1 MSVLVSA
8 IRPGAYRDS
17 IVLMQLQVA
26 LAELPGV
33 EDAGVVMAT
42 PENLGLLET
51 SGLLPDPAP
60 AAGPTDLCVVVRA
73 ETKEAGEQALDRIG
87 DLLRRGSSG
96 AEGGFRPHS
105 LEAAAKL
112 APGARFAL
120 VSVPGRY
127 AAGVARQALDLG
139 LHVFLYSDNVGMDE
153 EIRLKRSARDAGL
166 LVMGP
171 DCGTALIGGA
181 GLGFANRVRRGHIGI
196 VAASGTGLQAVA
208 SAIHELGRGVSQG
221 IGTGGRDLSRQV
233 GAITALQAVDIL
245 RRDPETRVVVLIS
258 KPPAPEVADRLLAAA
273 GSTGK
278 PVVVA
283 FQGVDDAP
291 GMGAASNAAGADHA
305 VGLHFA
311 EDLSEAARLA
321 VALDG
326 GQAIV
331 GSQAIDGGQAVDG
344 RSAPSGTRSGN
355 GAPAAGALAPYFRG
369 LFSGG
374 TLALETLLKLR
385 GRLDPLYSNLGSE
398 GSVELDDPGRSL
410 GHTVLD
416 LGADEFTVG
425 RPHPMIDNDLRVRRL
440 RREINDPEVGLIM
453 LDVVLG
459 YGAHPDPAA
468 ELAPVIAEARR
479 PDLAVAAIVVGTDED
494 PQEIQAQIELL
505 ENAGAHVHRDVAG
518 AVSHALDLLG
528 VRRDPAA
535 TAPVPGSSAPR
546 ERPAAVPASA
556 ASEYSGRP
564 VALDDLASPAAA
576 INVGLERF
584 AESLAAQEVE
594 VIQVDWRPPA
604 GGDERLLEILDKL
617 RR

>member
-33 EDAGVVMAT
+33 KDAGAVMAT
-42 PENLGLLET
+42 PENLGLLEA
-51 SGLLPDPAP
+51 SGLLPDPVP
-60 AAGPTDLCVVVRA
+60 EAGPTDLFVVVRA
-73 ETKEAGEQALDRIG
+73 ATKEAGEQALDRIG
-87 DLLRRGSSG
+87 TLLRRGSSG
-96 AEGGFRPHS
+96 GAGGFRPHS

-120 VSVPGRY
+120 ISVPGRY

-171 DCGTALIGGA
+171 DCGTALIGGV

-196 VAASGTGLQAVA
+196 VAASGTGLQVVA

-245 RRDPETRVVVLIS
+245 RRDPDTRVIVLIS
-258 KPPAPEVADRLLAAA
+258 KPPSPEVADRLLAAA

-283 FQGVDDAP
+283 FQGIDDAP
-291 GMGAASNAAGADHA
+291 GIGVASKTAGADRA

-321 VALDG
+321 VTLDG
-326 GQAIV
+326 G
-331 GSQAIDGGQAVDG
+331 GAVDG
-344 RSAPSGTRSGN
+344 RSARSGTRSGD
-355 GAPAAGALAPYFRG
+355 GAPAATALAPCFRG

-385 GRLDPLYSNLGSE
+385 GRLDPLHSNLGPG
-398 GSVELDDPGRSL
+398 GSVKLDDPGKSR
-410 GHTVLD
+410 GHMVLD

-440 RREINDPEVGLIM
+440 RQEIDDPDTGLIM

-459 YGAHPDPAA
+459 YGAHPDPAS

-479 PDLAVAAIVVGTDED
+479 SDLAVAAIVVGTDED

-528 VRRDPAA
+528 ARRDPAA
-535 TAPVPGSSAPR
+535 TAPVRGPSAPR

-556 ASEYSGRP
+556 ASEPAGRP
-564 VALDDLASPAAA
+564 VVLDDLTPPAAA
-576 INVGLERF
+576 VNVGLERF
-584 AESLAAQEVE
+584 ADSLAAQEVE
-594 VIQVDWRPPA
+594 VIQVNWRPPA
-604 GGDERLLEILDKL
+604 GGDERLLEILERL

>member
-8 IRPGAYRDS
+8 IRPGAYHDS

-26 LAELPGV
+26 LAELPDV
-33 EDAGVVMAT
+33 EDAGAVMAT

-60 AAGPTDLCVVVRA
+60 AARPTDLCVVVRA

-127 AAGVARQALDLG
+127 AAGVAGQALDLG

-221 IGTGGRDLSRQV
+221 IGTGGRDLSQQV

-245 RRDPETRVVVLIS
+245 RRDPETRVIVLIS

-283 FQGVDDAP
+283 FQGVDDVP
-291 GMGAASNAAGADHA
+291 GIGAASKAAGAGHA

-321 VALDG
+321 VTLDG
-326 GQAIV
+326 GQAV
-331 GSQAIDGGQAVDG
+331 DGSQAIDG
-344 RSAPSGTRSGN
+344 RSAPSGTRSGD

-398 GSVELDDPGRSL
+398 GSVELDDPGRSR

-440 RREINDPEVGLIM
+440 RQEINDPEVGLIM

-459 YGAHPDPAA
+459 YGAHPDPAS
-468 ELAPVIAEARR
+468 ELAPVIAEAHR
-479 PDLAVAAIVVGTDED
+479 PDLAVAAIVVGTGED
-494 PQEIQAQIELL
+494 PQESQAQIEQL
-505 ENAGAHVHRDVAG
+505 ERAGAHVHRDVAG

-528 VRRDPAA
+528 VPRDPAA

-546 ERPAAVPASA
+546 ERPVAVPASA

-564 VALDDLASPAAA
+564 IVLDDLASPIAA

-594 VIQVDWRPPA
+594 VTQVDWRPPA
-604 GGDERLLEILDKL
+604 GGDERLLEILEKL

>member
-33 EDAGVVMAT
+33 EDAGAVMAT
-42 PENLGLLET
+42 PESLGLLEA

-60 AAGPTDLCVVVRA
+60 EAGPTDLCVVVRA

-87 DLLRRGSSG
+87 DLLRRESSG

-105 LEAAAKL
+105 LEAASKL
-112 APGARFAL
+112 APDARFAL
-120 VSVPGRY
+120 ISVPGRY
-127 AAGVARQALDLG
+127 AAGVARQALDLD
-139 LHVFLYSDNVGMDE
+139 LHVFLYSDNVGMDD

-166 LVMGP
+166 LAMGP
-171 DCGTALIGGA
+171 GCGTALIGGV

-221 IGTGGRDLSRQV
+221 IGTGERDLSQQV

-245 RRDPETRVVVLIS
+245 RRDPKTGVIVLIS
-258 KPPAPEVADRLLAAA
+258 KPPSHEVADRLLAAA
-273 GSTGK
+273 NSTGK
-278 PVVVA
+278 PVVVV
-283 FQGVDDAP
+283 FQGVDDAREFV
-291 GMGAASNAAGADHA
+291 AVRRAAGADNA
-305 VGLHFA
+305 AGLHFA
-311 EDLSEAARLA
+311 ADLSEAARVA
-321 VALDG
+321 VSL
-326 GQAIV
+326 
-331 GSQAIDGGQAVDG
+331 DGGQAVDG
-344 RSAPSGTRSGN
+344 GSASSGTRSTHG
-355 GAPAAGALAPYFRG
+355 GPAGGALAPYFRG

-374 TLALETLLKLR
+374 TLALETLQKLR
-385 GRLDPLYSNLGSE
+385 GHLDPLYSNLGST
-398 GSVELDDPGRSL
+398 GSVKLDDPGRSR

-440 RREINDPEVGLIM
+440 RQEINDPDAGLIM

-459 YGAHPDPAA
+459 YGAHPDPAS

-479 PDLAVAAIVVGTDED
+479 PDLSVAAIVVGTDED

-505 ENAGAHVHRDVAG
+505 ESAGAHVHRDVGG

-528 VRRDPAA
+528 ARRAPAA
-535 TAPVPGSSAPR
+535 TAPVRLPGSSASR
-546 ERPAAVPASA
+546 ERPAAVPAGA
-556 ASEYSGRP
+556 ASESAGTP
-564 VALDDLASPAAA
+564 VVLDDLEPPIAA

-584 AESLAAQEVE
+584 AESLAAQDVG
-594 VIQVDWRPPA
+594 VVQVDWRPPA
-604 GGDERLLEILDKL
+604 GGDERLLQILEKL

>member
-8 IRPGAYRDS
+8 IRRGAYRDS

-33 EDAGVVMAT
+33 EDAGAMMAT
-42 PENLGLLET
+42 PENLGLLEDK
-51 SGLLPDPAP
+51 GLLPDPAP
-60 AAGPTDLCVVVRA
+60 EAGPTDLCVVVRA

-153 EIRLKRSARDAGL
+153 EIRLKRCARDAGL

-221 IGTGGRDLSRQV
+221 IGTGGRDLSQQV

-245 RRDPETRVVVLIS
+245 RRDPETRVIVLIS

-291 GMGAASNAAGADHA
+291 GISAASKATGAGHA

-321 VALDG
+321 VTLDG
-326 GQAIV
+326 GQAID
-331 GSQAIDGGQAVDG
+331 GSQAIDG
-344 RSAPSGTRSGN
+344 RSAPSGTRSGD
-355 GAPAAGALAPYFRG
+355 GAPAAGALALYFRG

-398 GSVELDDPGRSL
+398 GSVELDDPGRSR

-440 RREINDPEVGLIM
+440 RQEINDPEVGLIM

-459 YGAHPDPAA
+459 YGAHPDPAS

-505 ENAGAHVHRDVAG
+505 ESAGAHVHRDVGG

-528 VRRDPAA
+528 APRDPAA

-564 VALDDLASPAAA
+564 VVLDDLASPIAA

-594 VIQVDWRPPA
+594 VTQVDWRPPA
-604 GGDERLLEILDKL
+604 GGEERLLEILEKL

>member
-1 MSVLVSA
+1 MSGLVSA
-8 IRPGAYRDS
+8 VRPGAYRDS

-26 LAELPGV
+26 LTELPDV
-33 EDAGVVMAT
+33 EDAGAVMAT
-42 PENLGLLET
+42 PENLSLLEA
-51 SGLLPDPAP
+51 SGLLPAP
-60 AAGPTDLCVVVRA
+60 VPEAGPTDLVVVVRA
-73 ETKEAGEQALDRIG
+73 ATKEAGEQALDRIG
-87 DLLRRGSSG
+87 TLLRRGSSG
-96 AEGGFRPHS
+96 GEGGFRPHS
-105 LEAAAKL
+105 LEAAARL
-112 APGARFAL
+112 TPGARFAL

-127 AAGVARQALDLG
+127 AAGVAGQALDLG
-139 LHVFLYSDNVGMDE
+139 LHVFLYSDNVGVDE
-153 EIRLKRSARDAGL
+153 EIRLKRHARDAGL

-171 DCGTALIGGA
+171 DCGTALIGGV
-181 GLGFANRVRRGHIGI
+181 GLGFANRVRRGQIGM

-245 RRDPETRVVVLIS
+245 RRDPETRVIVLIS
-258 KPPAPEVADRLLAAA
+258 KPPSPEVADRLLAAA

-283 FQGVDDAP
+283 FQGVGQKIINGP
-291 GMGAASNAAGADHA
+291 EIGAGSKAAGGDNTA
-305 VGLHFA
+305 GLHFA
-311 EDLSEAARLA
+311 DDLSEAARLA
-321 VALDG
+321 VTLDAG
-326 GQAIV
+326 G
-331 GSQAIDGGQAVDG
+331 AVDG
-344 RSAPSGTRSGN
+344 RSAWSATRSGD
-355 GAPAAGALAPYFRG
+355 GAPASGALAPYLRG

-385 GRLDPLYSNLGSE
+385 GRLDPLHSNLGTE
-398 GSVELDDPGRSL
+398 RSVELEDPGRSR

-440 RREINDPEVGLIM
+440 RQEADDPDAGLIM

-459 YGAHPDPAA
+459 YGAHPDPAS

-479 PDLAVAAIVVGTDED
+479 PDLAVIAIVVGTDED
-494 PQEIQAQIELL
+494 PQETDAQIELL
-505 ENAGAHVHRDVAG
+505 EGAGAHVHRDVSA
-518 AVSHALDLLG
+518 AVSHALALLG
-528 VRRDPAA
+528 APRDPAA
-535 TAPVPGSSAPR
+535 AAPAPGPPASA
-546 ERPAAVPASA
+546 ERPAAVPAEA
-556 ASEYSGRP
+556 ASEPAGRP
-564 VALDDLASPAAA
+564 VALDDLTQPAAA

-594 VIQVDWRPPA
+594 AIQLDWRPPA
-604 GGDERLLEILDKL
+604 GGDERLLEILEKL